1 MYCPNC
7 GKENPDHALFCAS
20 CGEDLHSLT
29 DPTEEVVWEEGPSE
43 WVDEAD
49 DPIPDFAPDRP
60 FEGEKK
66 RSILG
71 ISLVLEG
78 VVLAILLVIIFL
90 NLGQNRSPRLAAE
103 KTFVALTNGNI
114 EEALRHMDVKDSPFT
129 RKENLRKAWH
139 SWGFDQVTSYHINT
153 SGTEGGGGVK
163 ADQVDIPISYTAKDL
178 DGNHEVNFTMVKD
191 PSAFFLDNPW
201 KVSSDLFVVEDLE
214 VVVPEGVSV
223 RLDGE
228 EPPLDGSRKEGD
240 HICYVIPQAFTG
252 VHELEMISR
261 GGTASDIANYYVD
274 RDNKIIRMDLNPV
287 DDGPDGETILE
298 TIRENTEKIAKTF
311 IEQGSFSSIRS
322 LFAEDRVDEVKKKY
336 EEAFANYEMLP
347 FIQSFEVR
355 SMEAQLDKEEKVVY
369 LSMDYRVRYYTIPE
383 DNKLVIQETRGERD
397 LIIHYEEED
406 GTIKQADLGL
416 AVPLEYVR

>member
-20 CGEDLHSLT
+20 CGEDLRNLT
-29 DPTEEVVWEEGPSE
+29 DFTEEMVWEEGPFDRA
-43 WVDEAD
+43 DE
-49 DPIPDFAPDRP
+49 PVWTGDFSPEPKSAV
-60 FEGEKK
+60 EKK

-78 VVLAILLVIIFL
+78 VVLAILLVILFL

-103 KTFVALTNGNI
+103 KTFVALTNGNL

-129 RKENLRKAWH
+129 RMENLRKAWH
-139 SWGFDQVTSYHINT
+139 SWGFDQVTSYRIA
-153 SGTEGGGGVK
+153 GAKEEGAGVK

-178 DGNHEVNFTMVKD
+178 EGDHEVTLSMVKD
-191 PSAFFLDNPW
+191 PSTFFLDNPW
-201 KVSSDLFVVEDLE
+201 KVSSDLFVIEDLE

-228 EPPLDGSRKEGD
+228 EPPHEGARKEGD
-240 HICYVIPQAFTG
+240 NISYLIPQAFTG
-252 VHELEMISR
+252 VHSLEIAKDNR
-261 GGTASDIANYYVD
+261 AIQANYYVD
-274 RDNKIIRMDLNPV
+274 RDNKTILMGWDSG
-287 DDGPDGETILE
+287 DDSSDGETILE

-322 LFAEDRVDEVKKKY
+322 LFAEDRVDEVKKSY

-355 SMEAQLDKEEKVVY
+355 SMEAHLDKEEKAVY
-369 LSMDYRVRYYTIPE
+369 LSMDYRVHYYTIPE
-383 DNKLVIQETRGERD
+383 ENKLDIRETRGQRD
-397 LIIHYEEED
+397 LVIHYEEEN
-406 GTIKQADLGL
+406 GVIKQANLGL

>member
-20 CGEDLHSLT
+20 CGEDLRSLI

-43 WVDEAD
+43 WTDEGY

-78 VVLAILLVIIFL
+78 VVLTILLVILFL

-103 KTFVALTNGNI
+103 KTFVALTNGNL

-139 SWGFDQVTSYHINT
+139 SWGFDQVTSYRIA
-153 SGTEGGGGVK
+153 GPKEEGGDVK

-178 DGNHEVNFTMVKD
+178 EGDHEVTLSMVKD

-201 KVSSDLFVVEDLE
+201 KVSSDYFFVKDLE
-214 VVVPEGVSV
+214 VIVPEGVSV

-228 EPPLDGSRKEGD
+228 EPPLDRSRKEGD
-240 HICYVIPQAFTG
+240 HISYLIPQAFTG
-252 VHELEMISR
+252 VHSLEIAKDDR
-261 GGTASDIANYYVD
+261 AIQANYYVD
-274 RDNKIIRMDLNPV
+274 RDNKTILMGWDSGEDSL
-287 DDGPDGETILE
+287 DGETILK
-298 TIRENTEKIAKTF
+298 TIRENIEKIAKTF

-355 SMEAQLDKEEKVVY
+355 SMDAQLDKEEQVVY

-397 LIIHYEEED
+397 LIIHYEEEN

>member
-20 CGEDLHSLT
+20 CGEDLRPLT
-29 DPTEEVVWEEGPSE
+29 DPTEEVVWEEGSSD
-43 WVDEAD
+43 WADEPAWTEE
-49 DPIPDFAPDRP
+49 FAPAPPVER
-60 FEGEKK
+60 EKK

-71 ISLVLEG
+71 ITLILEG

-103 KTFVALTNGNI
+103 KTFVALTNGNM

-139 SWGFDQVTSYHINT
+139 SWGFDQVTSYRIA
-153 SGTEGGGGVK
+153 GAKEEGAGVK

-178 DGNHEVNFTMVKD
+178 EGDHEVNFTMVKD
-191 PSAFFLDNPW
+191 PSALFLDNPW

-240 HICYVIPQAFTG
+240 HISYVIPQAFTG
-252 VHELEMISR
+252 VHSLEIAKDNR
-261 GGTASDIANYYVD
+261 AIQANYYVD
-274 RDNKIIRMDLNPV
+274 RDNKTILMGWDSG
-287 DDGPDGETILE
+287 DDSSDGETILE

-322 LFAEDRVDEVKKKY
+322 LFAEDWVDEVKKKY

-355 SMEAQLDKEEKVVY
+355 SMEAQLDKEEKVVN

-397 LIIHYEEED
+397 LVIHYEEEN

>member
-20 CGEDLHSLT
+20 CGEDLRNLT
-29 DPTEEVVWEEGPSE
+29 DFTEEMVWEEGQFDRAGEPV
-43 WVDEAD
+43 WAG
-49 DPIPDFAPDRP
+49 DFSPEPKSA
-60 FEGEKK
+60 GEKK

-78 VVLAILLVIIFL
+78 VVLAILLVILFL

-103 KTFVALTNGNI
+103 KTFVALTNGNLD
-114 EEALRHMDVKDSPFT
+114 EALRHMDVKDSPFT
-129 RKENLRKAWH
+129 RTENLRKAWH
-139 SWGFDQVTSYHINT
+139 SWGFDQVTSYRIA
-153 SGTEGGGGVK
+153 GGKEEGAGVK

-178 DGNHEVNFTMVKD
+178 EGDHEVTLSMVKD
-191 PSAFFLDNPW
+191 PSTFFLDNPW

-252 VHELEMISR
+252 IHELEMIAED
-261 GGTASDIANYYVD
+261 GAASDVANYYVD
-274 RDNKIIRMDLNPV
+274 RDNKTILMGWDSG
-287 DDGPDGETILE
+287 DDSSDGETILE

-322 LFAEDRVDEVKKKY
+322 LFAEDRVDEVKKSY

-355 SMEAQLDKEEKVVY
+355 SMEAHLDKEEKAVY
-369 LSMDYRVRYYTIPE
+369 LSMDYRVHYYTIPE
-383 DNKLVIQETRGERD
+383 DNKLDIRETRGQRD
-397 LIIHYEEED
+397 LVIHYEEEN
-406 GTIKQADLGL
+406 GVIKQANLSL